1 MTINPVNIVQFTAI
15 SRTDKVEAVNI
26 QSPRADYTKIQETT
40 DLLNASRNT
49 SINNINPEYS
59 GSAPVAGTKNTFK
72 NLLETAKKQAP
83 ENRPAGKID
92 SENEDLIEDD
102 KNSPEIK
109 RKELGKGFFITVPSE
124 KKPEDN
130 SNLPRLSNIKE
141 LPSFYYMN
149 QKLDTGKLV
158 DMFI

>member
-1 MTINPVNIVQFTAI
+1 M
-15 SRTDKVEAVNI
+15 
-26 QSPRADYTKIQETT
+26 
-40 DLLNASRNT
+40 
-49 SINNINPEYS
+49 
-59 GSAPVAGTKNTFK
+59 FK

-83 ENRPAGKID
+83 ENRPAEKID

-102 KNSPEIK
+102 KHSPEIK